1 MANYNLVIN
10 SRFKPFSF
18 ERYIQPYQMYEK
30 AYKENEEVATQLL
43 EKASVW
49 EKMADSQRD
58 RQAYEQYKKYSDD
71 LKSAAEQLSKEGLN
85 AKNRNA
91 IISMRPRYASEIVPI
106 EQAYKAREEEIKA
119 QYEGRAKGIVYEGDA
134 SESSL
139 NRYLNNPG
147 IKYKYANSVEGL
159 NRLGLAAKALSNG
172 VVRDKNGYKLDNYT
186 KVWLQKHGYTDNEV
200 KAAIDDIQKIIQG
213 DTNVQTNGV
222 LRALLNDELKA
233 SGVDSWENI
242 DAKNQYFNKVAPAL
256 YQAIGE
262 TKATTY
268 EDFGTRE
275 ALRHSHAMQEATQA
289 NPNLTNKPIKI
300 NDPNLTDLYSASE
313 ISKRNREI
321 LKKYESYRKMGYI
334 NSKGQLT
341 RRGEKALMAEREQ
354 ILKGKNI
361 RSINTTSPTT
371 LMPYYFG
378 TEDTTQSEDTTQFI
392 KFLDNIGY
400 KNYMN
405 YSNKDV
411 STLNKLFGKVRQ
423 VYIGADTSVPLGD
436 LNIKVSR
443 IKVNEAQSKDIADQM
458 ASVIGKDMTISSA
471 GRIEETP
478 DKQFKVNITSSN
490 ANQLTWQ
497 DLYQLAKDGKI
508 EGKGRISYIINSP
521 TSGQQM
527 FQMSDGTRYIL
538 PKSIFSDSQIA
549 KLNAANM
556 AATAST
562 NAQETAESLTYGTTY
577 LSGILN
583 SNSGQDI
590 EWPESGSDIIYGG
603 TEDE

>member
-1 MANYNLVIN
+1 MANYNLVVN

-91 IISMRPRYASEIVPI
+91 IANMRPRYASEIVPI

-134 SESSL
+134 SQSSL
-139 NRYLNNPG
+139 DRYLNNSG

-159 NRLGLAAKALSNG
+159 NRLGMAAKALSNG
-172 VVRDKNGYKLDNYT
+172 VVRYKNGYKLDNYT

-200 KAAIDDIQKIIQG
+200 NAAIDDIQKIIQG

-256 YQAIGE
+256 YQAVGE
-262 TKATTY
+262 TKATHY
-268 EDFGTRE
+268 EDFGARE
-275 ALRHSHAMQEATQA
+275 ALRHSNAMQEATQA
-289 NPNLTNKPIKI
+289 NPNLTNKPLKV

-313 ISKRNREI
+313 ISKKNREI
-321 LKKYESYRKMGYI
+321 LKEYESHRKQGYI

-341 RRGEKALMAEREQ
+341 RK
-354 ILKGKNI
+354 
-361 RSINTTSPTT
+361 
-371 LMPYYFG
+371 
-378 TEDTTQSEDTTQFI
+378 
-392 KFLDNIGY
+392 GY
-400 KNYMN
+400 KYLKADLQTIKDSKNKKKNLVFFSKPFISMLEN
-405 YSNKDV
+405 LGYSVPQNQNNIDV
-411 STLNKLFGKVRQ
+411 STINKLLGKARQ
-423 VYIGADTSVPLGD
+423 IYIGADTSVPLGD

-443 IKVNEAQSKDIADQM
+443 IKVNREQSKGIADQM
-458 ASVIGKDMTISSA
+458 ASVLGKDMTVSSV

-490 ANQLTWQ
+490 ANQLTWE
-497 DLYQLAKDGKI
+497 DLYQLSKEGEI

-538 PKSIFSDSQIA
+538 PKAIFSDSQIA

-556 AATAST
+556 AATVST
-562 NAQETAESLTYGTTY
+562 NAKQTAEALNQGNTY

-583 SNSGQDI
+583 SNSGQDLK
-590 EWPESGSDIIYGG
+590 WPESGSDIIYGG